1 MSNHLS
7 LKLLVVFSRSW
18 HFIEEN
24 IKKNITSYG
33 LNSTEFGVLELL
45 YHKGEQPI
53 QQIGKKIL
61 LTSGSITYVVD
72 KLEKKQLIVRKSCH
86 KDRRVTYVH
95 LTKKGEELI
104 EKIFPTH
111 SDYVNQLFSTLSDD
125 EKETMIALC
134 KKISLQKGMIQDDH
148 YL

>member
-1 MSNHLS
+1 
-7 LKLLVVFSRSW
+7 
-18 HFIEEN
+18 
-24 IKKNITSYG
+24 
-33 LNSTEFGVLELL
+33 
-45 YHKGEQPI
+45 
-53 QQIGKKIL
+53 
-61 LTSGSITYVVD
+61 
-72 KLEKKQLIVRKSCH
+72 VRKSCH